1 MRLTPIGTGSVRAS
15 ARSMQLQADSTLI
28 GSVVV
33 LLDRFKV
40 NGNILAVDFE
50 SPDENLEL

>member
-1 MRLTPIGTGSVRAS
+1 
-15 ARSMQLQADSTLI
+15 MQLQADSTLI